1 MTVLK
6 NQQDNLG
13 NTILHYLCMRGN
25 LELLLTLINTSDGMD
40 VKNNDGETP
49 LDCAIKHEHY
59 HIVDYFKNLDK
70 QKALDYAIK
79 FGLDDV
85 VEHLKGE

>member
-1 MTVLK
+1 MSILK
-6 NQQDNLG
+6 NMQDNLG
-13 NTILHYLCMRGN
+13 DTILHHLCRRGD
-25 LELLLTLINTSDGMD
+25 LELILTIINISDGMD
-40 VKNNDGETP
+40 IKNNDGETP
-49 LDCAIKHEHY
+49 LDIAIKHEHH

-85 VEHLKGE
+85 VEHLKRE